1 MPVPAGWDQAKAH
14 ERAVQLLEGAAP
26 FEEQSGS
33 IEFSHG
39 TWRQRR
45 AEPRAISSSLP
56 AAAEVALKES
66 RRAAVQALPESKEAD
81 HAAVLRRTWT
91 DIDFDGGEDAN
102 QKLVQAL
109 EAEFAEQLA
118 STMHGPAVPHAVDA
132 NDQMESSCEGS
143 MREVLSDVLGA
154 GDPEEPAAAPTNE
167 EVVNVLGQSDNLG
180 ASLDMIG
187 AYLKNY
193 MTDKADMVLRRVM
206 PLCRERGGFWLIKA
220 LNIAACVCSK
230 QGRHEEALTALEEL
244 ERLVG
249 ARLADLGG
257 GEAAA
262 WAFYDMVYKN
272 FGWTLEALGRHAEA
286 FGYFERAAELKRAS
300 GVAPTWFDQWDLGR
314 TLAHMAYELG
324 RGGELSRAGGL
335 LRDAL
340 ELQHRSE
347 PGDAITR
354 GKLLKSCGE
363 CEVARGELAGALQEQ
378 LEAWAAAERHLREAR
393 ALFLGAAG
401 PSSPLVG
408 LASAD
413 LAAVLMRRRRWPE
426 ARAMLQQALR
436 CECRSDV
443 IELPRLWEA
452 VECLLAV
459 RRALGDED
467 GPDGER
473 YETDVLLGLSNLRRR
488 RIDAS
493 EPLCYAALMLQ
504 VSRLIGVR
512 GALLQEAAACL
523 QLAWEDGPDARPDPT
538 LSLHVFQSSLGPQLL
553 PPRARR
559 QGFQVSLQSL
569 LRQFQAA
576 IAELPRTSGERIR
589 SGAPARSEEKLG
601 AADSPSGGYQAL

>member
-347 PGDAITR
+347 PGRHHAGQAAEELRRVR
-354 GKLLKSCGE
+354 GRAGRAGGRPAGAAGGVGRGRAPPPRGPRAVPRGGRAE
-363 CEVARGELAGALQEQ
+363 QPARGPGERGPCRGPHAPASLAGGARD
-378 LEAWAAAERHLREAR
+378 AAAGPPLRVPQRRHRAAEALGGRRVPPRRPPCLGRRGRAGRGALRDGRAAGAEQPPAPPHRRLRAPVLRRADAPGLPAHRRPRGPAAGGGGVPPVGLGGRTGRSAGPDAVAARLPVVPGASAPAAAGAEAGLPGLPAVPSASVPGRNCGASSDLGGEDSQRSAGEERREAR
-393 ALFLGAAG
+393 CG
-401 PSSPLVG
+401 
-408 LASAD
+408 
-413 LAAVLMRRRRWPE
+413 
-426 ARAMLQQALR
+426 
-436 CECRSDV
+436 
-443 IELPRLWEA
+443 
-452 VECLLAV
+452 
-459 RRALGDED
+459 
-467 GPDGER
+467 
-473 YETDVLLGLSNLRRR
+473 
-488 RIDAS
+488 
-493 EPLCYAALMLQ
+493 
-504 VSRLIGVR
+504 
-512 GALLQEAAACL
+512 
-523 QLAWEDGPDARPDPT
+523 
-538 LSLHVFQSSLGPQLL
+538 
-553 PPRARR
+553 
-559 QGFQVSLQSL
+559 
-569 LRQFQAA
+569 
-576 IAELPRTSGERIR
+576 
-589 SGAPARSEEKLG
+589 
-601 AADSPSGGYQAL
+601 